1 MRWMRRRRALLALA
15 LAALAACG
23 RAGLPAAPERA
34 WYRAGPWNAGPE
46 PYSAWFADSD
56 GRILYFGLSPFW
68 SLWWQTARD
77 PRADLREAGDHLI
90 GRFDLERERFLAPL
104 LVRRAGPDSRG
115 SVWDVLVHSNGR
127 IYYTTYFE
135 EIGRVAPDGSD
146 VRHFAGV
153 GAGWNELVEGPAG
166 LLYVTRYSDAPEDPG
181 AQRRGSVGVFT
192 PEGRLLR
199 ELPIEPREGSFRAP
213 KSLAVDPA
221 SGEIWVNVDSFS
233 AAGDVAYE
241 ALRLAP
247 GGQVLERSPS
257 PPELHFV
264 AFDASG
270 RGWFAEA
277 EGRDL
282 RLRVVA
288 AGREIAAASLGARR
302 PVDFVQDIRFA
313 PDGAAILASWAAR
326 AFVAR
331 LAGGELRVRE
341 VRFEL
346 PPDCAPPRGPSLL
359 YTAVF
364 ARGSLYAT
372 LFCRA
377 TILRADAD

>member
-1 MRWMRRRRALLALA
+1 MRRMRCQRALLSLA
-15 LAALAACG
+15 LAAQAACG
-23 RAGLPAAPERA
+23 RGSSPAAEPA
-34 WYRAGPWNAGPE
+34 WFRAGPWNSGPE

-68 SLWWQTARD
+68 TLWWETAED
-77 PRADLREAGDHLI
+77 PRADLREPGDHLI
-90 GRFDLERERFLAPL
+90 GRFDLERGRFLPPL
-104 LVRRAGPDSRG
+104 LVRRRGPGSRG
-115 SVWDVLVHSNGR
+115 SVWDVLVHRNGR

-135 EIGRVAPDGSD
+135 EIGSVAPDGSD
-146 VRHFAGV
+146 VRHFAGL
-153 GAGWNELVEGPAG
+153 GAGWNELVEGPGG
-166 LLYVTRYSDAPEDPG
+166 LVYATRYSDSPEDPG
-181 AQRRGSVGVFT
+181 AQRRGSVGVLS
-192 PEGRLLR
+192 PEGALLR
-199 ELPIEPREGSFRAP
+199 ELPIEPDRGRFRAP

-221 SGEIWVNVDSFS
+221 SGEIWVNVDAFS
-233 AAGDVAYE
+233 SDGSVSYE
-241 ALRLAP
+241 ALRLSP
-247 GGQVLERSPS
+247 GGEVLGTWPA
-257 PPELHFV
+257 PPELQFA

-277 EGRDL
+277 ERAEL

-288 AGREIAAASLGARR
+288 GGREIAATSLGARR
-302 PVDFVQDIRFA
+302 PVDFVQDIRFG
-313 PDGAAILASWAAR
+313 PDGAAILASWAGR

-331 LAGGELRVRE
+331 LEGEELRVRE
-341 VRFEL
+341 VRFAL
-346 PPDCAPPRGPSLL
+346 PPDCAPPRGRSLL